1 MKLNVVSVFVIVVL
15 SGAIGAGLGALF
27 GRMIGQQAPE
37 LLDRLLSG
45 HPIHG
50 REAPALQDPAG
61 VGLALGAINGLF
73 IGMGLGVFGILIQ
86 VAVQAIRK
94 WKSTPKG
101 LEP

>member
-1 MKLNVVSVFVIVVL
+1 MKLNVISVFLIVIAA
-15 SGAIGAGLGALF
+15 GAVGMLLGGAF
-27 GRMIGQQAPE
+27 GHWCGRSAPE
-37 LLDRLLSG
+37 LLDRLLWGPMRHG
-45 HPIHG
+45 HI
-50 REAPALQDPAG
+50 EALSDPVG
-61 VGLALGAINGLF
+61 VGMVLGAINGLF